1 MSSETNSSGEGRPE
15 ADQRSQNAALD
26 APRSELV
33 AQLREWRVAVDRR
46 LPHWTHSARVLAG
59 LLILTGLVAPLFF
72 SDTSNFMN
80 KEILAL
86 ADVVF
91 ALGLNIVVG
100 FAGLL
105 DLGYLAFFAL
115 GSYTLGWLGSGFF
128 FKAHVHVLVSHYA
141 ASLPGIHL
149 NFLLILV
156 AAALVTS
163 VAGVLIGLPTL
174 RLRGDY
180 IAIVTLAF
188 GEIIRV
194 FAING
199 TEIKV
204 VGMPVTGGEL
214 GISGLDA
221 PSLPGVHTFDQL
233 HFKPWYF
240 TIFVLVL
247 ITLFVNLRVR
257 DSRLGRAWVALRED
271 EVAAVSMGIP
281 LVRTKL
287 LAYAL
292 GAAFGGISGAFL
304 GAYTT
309 LVSAD
314 QFQFGFSIFVLSM
327 VIVGGL
333 GSIWGV
339 VLGALLLAN
348 INYYL
353 IPDVLNGLPG
363 KLGLNFNLTDL
374 QVSIFG
380 FVLVL
385 VMVLRPQGLLP
396 ERRRGLELAAGVGE
410 TELEGRG
417 A

>member
-1 MSSETNSSGEGRPE
+1 MN
-15 ADQRSQNAALD
+15 
-26 APRSELV
+26 ELL
-33 AQLREWRVAVDRR
+33 AMLRERRKAIAAR
-46 LPHWTHSARVLAG
+46 LPTPPAWLAGRWTRVLALALIVFG
-59 LLILTGLVAPLFF
+59 ILLPFVF
-72 SDTSNFMN
+72 SVTSNFIN
-80 KEILAL
+80 TEILAL
-86 ADVVF
+86 TYVMF

-115 GSYTLGWLGSGFF
+115 GSYALGWLGSGFF
-128 FKAHVHVLVSHYA
+128 FKLNLHVLVSKYA
-141 ASLPGIHL
+141 HSLPGIHF

-156 AAALVTS
+156 CAALICA
-163 VAGVLIGLPTL
+163 VAGAIIGLPTL

-194 FAING
+194 FALNG
-199 TEIKV
+199 PQIKID
-204 VGMPVTGGEL
+204 GMPLTGGEI
-214 GISGLDA
+214 GISGVD
-221 PSLPGVHTFDQL
+221 PPYFPGIGTFNQL
-233 HFKPWYF
+233 QLRPWYWL
-240 TIFVLVL
+240 ILGLVL
-247 ITLFVNLRVR
+247 ITLFVNLRLR

-287 LAYAL
+287 LAYAV
-292 GAAFGGISGAFL
+292 GAAFGGVAGAFL
-304 GAYTT
+304 SSYTT
-309 LVSAD
+309 LIDAGE
-314 QFQFGFSIFVLSM
+314 FQFGFSIFVLSM
-327 VIVGGL
+327 VILGGL

-353 IPDVLNGLPG
+353 IPDVLNSLPHD
-363 KLGLNFNLTDL
+363 LGLNFNLSDL

-380 FVLVL
+380 FLLVL

-396 ERRRGLELAAGVGE
+396 ERRRRLELAKGIGVGE
-410 TELEGRG
+410 TDIQEPVL
-417 A
+417 